1 MIVHL
6 FSLKIKSKTLLAL
19 YRPLLVG
26 GHCAEILVF
35 VLKTVNLEPVYI
47 SANKVI

>member
-19 YRPLLVG
+19 YRLLVG